1 MSSIPHSVLVTL
13 AVLAIASLVVVLW
26 AVIDVSRRPRWQMT
40 PVRKAFW
47 IVTLLGGWLLVWPA
61 ALVSALM
68 YLTVLRRRL
77 NALVVEPPG
86 VVGWGSAAEPAGP
99 PPPTPPLPPAGWYA
113 DPAGRPGTQRWWD
126 GLGWSDHLRPAPVDT
141 ASAR

>member
-13 AVLAIASLVVVLW
+13 ASLAVASLVVVLW
-26 AVIDVSRRPRWQMT
+26 AVVDVSRRPRWQMP

-77 NALVVEPPG
+77 NALVVEPP
-86 VVGWGSAAEPAGP
+86 VVGAWGSPAEPPG
-99 PPPTPPLPPAGWYA
+99 PPPTPPAGWYP
-113 DPAGRPGTQRWWD
+113 DPAGHPGTERWWD
-126 GLGWSDHLRPAPVDT
+126 GLGWTDHLRPAPPDGA
-141 ASAR
+141 ASTR